1 MRTPPSP
8 GADRGAGGLLARARA
23 RLSHRGA
30 GGLLARVRARLSRGA
45 ASVTRA
51 AAARRAVK
59 LALAAAAAPWL
70 LLAVLAALTP
80 LPPALQAAEEPA
92 VSTVILDRHGAVLRE
107 LRAGDGA
114 RARWLPL
121 DEAGDRIQRALLAA
135 EDRRFARHPGV
146 DPLAIARALGQLAA
160 ERRVVSGASTI
171 TQQLA
176 RALVPRPRTLR
187 GKLGEMAL
195 ALRIEASLSKREI
208 LEQYLN
214 RVAFGPGLRGVE
226 AASRF
231 YFDKPTADLSLAE
244 AAALASMPRG
254 PALYDPRRGTGPLER
269 RRNRVLDR
277 MLAAGLAGEGEVA
290 RARAEPIALAPKGS
304 GLGAPHLVRAVLG
317 GALGDGGPGG
327 PDAARDALGHGRAS
341 AITLTID
348 RGLQREIEVLAQR
361 TVRAL
366 ADRDVSAAA
375 VVVLEN
381 ATGDVL
387 AYVGSHDIEDAAGL
401 GHNDGVLAL
410 RQPGS
415 ALKPFVYELAM
426 EQLGFTAATALPDVE
441 LSFPTE
447 DGSYAPR
454 NYDGRFHGPVRL
466 RDALAS
472 SYNVPAVWTAA
483 ALGPD
488 RVVARLRELGLR
500 SLDREP
506 SRYGVAIALGDGE
519 VRLLDLAN
527 AYATLARGGLY
538 LPVRAVRAAAGAP
551 RAAGAPAEPPAPAS
565 PSAPR
570 GARVL
575 DPARARVI
583 VDILADDKARIASFG
598 EGSALDLPFPVAAKT
613 GTSKGYRDNV
623 AVGFTPDVT
632 VAVWVGNFDGAPMGG
647 VSGITGAGPL
657 FRDAMLAAARLRPP
671 RPFEPPDPELLAE
684 VEVCALSGMRPV
696 EACPHRRRELLPRD
710 EAAALVS
717 CDMHEV
723 VRIDRRNGLR
733 AGACPAGVVEER
745 SFERYGAE
753 LAAWARAA
761 GRPLAPEELSPL
773 CGALPGDP
781 AGPPRGGARVRV
793 AYPPDGARFVLDPSV
808 NSLQAIRLRADVPP
822 GVGRARLVLDGRA
835 IELGPPYTFD
845 WPLAAGAHRLR
856 VEADGVAPS
865 EEIVFS
871 VE

>member
-1 MRTPPSP
+1 MGALPPPVP
-8 GADRGAGGLLARARA
+8 GRAGRWLARLRP
-23 RLSHRGA
+23 RLP
-30 GGLLARVRARLSRGA
+30 LLLR
-45 ASVTRA
+45 RA
-51 AAARRAVK
+51 ARIA
-59 LALAAAAAPWL
+59 LALAVAPWL
-70 LLAVLAALTP
+70 LLAVAAALTE
-80 LPPALQAAEEPA
+80 LPPELAAPEERA
-92 VSTVILDRHGAVLRE
+92 VSTVLLDRHGVVLRE

-121 DEAGDRIQRALLAA
+121 AEAGDRIQRALLAA
-135 EDRRFARHPGV
+135 EDRRFSLHPGV
-146 DPLAIARALGQLAA
+146 DPIAIARALGQLAA

-176 RALVPRPRTLR
+176 RALVPRPRTVR

-254 PALYDPRRGTGPLER
+254 PALYDPRRGSGPLER

-277 MLAAGLAGEGEVA
+277 MLAAGLAGEAEVA
-290 RARAEPIALAPKGS
+290 RARAEPIALAPKGG

-317 GALGDGGPGG
+317 GALGPGAGPEAGGP
-327 PDAARDALGHGRAS
+327 AAAPLRGRAS
-341 AITLTID
+341 SITLTID
-348 RGLQREIEVLAQR
+348 RGLQREIEVLAQQ
-361 TVRAL
+361 TVRGL
-366 ADRDVSAAA
+366 SGRDVGAAA

-381 ATGDVL
+381 ATGEIL

-426 EQLGFTAATALPDVE
+426 EQLGFTAATVLPDVE
-441 LSFPTE
+441 LSFPTA
-447 DGSYAPR
+447 DGGYAPR

-483 ALGPD
+483 ALGPE
-488 RVVARLRELGLR
+488 RVLARLRELGLG

-527 AYATLARGGLY
+527 AYATLARGGVY
-538 LPVRAVRAAAGAP
+538 LPVRAVRALSLAS
-551 RAAGAPAEPPAPAS
+551 PAESAASGAPPAPGAVTGAPPAS
-565 PSAPR
+565 

-613 GTSKGYRDNV
+613 GTSKGFRDNI

-632 VAVWVGNFDGAPMGG
+632 VAVWVGNFDGSPMGG
-647 VSGITGAGPL
+647 ISGITGAGPL
-657 FRDAMLAAARLRPP
+657 FRDAMLAAARVRPP
-671 RPFEPPDPELLAE
+671 RPFDPPDPELFAE
-684 VEVCALSGMRPV
+684 VEVCSLSGMKPTAV
-696 EACPHRRRELLPRD
+696 CPHRRRELLPRGD
-710 EAAALVS
+710 AAALAP
-717 CDMHEV
+717 CDMHEA
-723 VRIDRRNGLR
+723 VRVDRRNGLR
-733 AGACPAGVVEER
+733 AGACPDAAVEER
-745 SFERYGAE
+745 VFERYDAE

-761 GRPLAPEELSPL
+761 GRPMAPEDASPL
-773 CGALPGDP
+773 CGPLPGGGGVPP
-781 AGPPRGGARVRV
+781 AGARVRV

-808 NSLQAIRLRADVPP
+808 NSQQAIRLRADVPP
-822 GVGRARLVLDGRA
+822 GVRRARFVLDGRP
-835 IELGPPYTFD
+835 IEVGPPFSLD
-845 WPLAAGAHRLR
+845 WPLAAGEHRLR
-856 VEADGVAPS
+856 VEADGVSAG
-865 EEIVFS
+865 EEIAFT

>member
-1 MRTPPSP
+1 MRAPSP
-8 GADRGAGGLLARARA
+8 PWAGRAGRWLARLRP
-23 RLSHRGA
+23 RSPSFLR
-30 GGLLARVRARLSRGA
+30 
-45 ASVTRA
+45 RA
-51 AAARRAVK
+51 AR
-59 LALAAAAAPWL
+59 LALAAAVAPWL
-70 LLAVLAALTP
+70 LLAVVAALTP
-80 LPPALQAAEEPA
+80 LPPELRAAEDHA
-92 VSTVILDRHGAVLRE
+92 VSTVLYDRHGTVLRE

-121 DEAGDRIQRALLAA
+121 AEAGDRIQRALLAA
-135 EDRRFARHPGV
+135 EDRRFSLHPGV
-146 DPLAIARALGQLAA
+146 DPIAIARAIGQLAA

-176 RALVPRPRTLR
+176 RTLVPRPRTVR

-277 MLAAGLAGEGEVA
+277 MLAAGLAGEADVA
-290 RARAEPIALAPKGS
+290 RARAEPIALAPRGS

-317 GALGDGGPGG
+317 GALDGGADPGAGGPG
-327 PDAARDALGHGRAS
+327 AAPLRGRAS
-341 AITLTID
+341 AIALTID
-348 RGLQREIEVLAQR
+348 RGLQREIEVLAQQ
-361 TVRAL
+361 TVRGL
-366 ADRDVSAAA
+366 SDRDVGAAA

-381 ATGDVL
+381 ATGEIL
-387 AYVGSHDIEDAAGL
+387 AYVGSHDIDDAAGL

-426 EQLGFTAATALPDVE
+426 ERLGFTAATVLPDVE
-441 LSFPTE
+441 LSFPTP

-483 ALGPD
+483 ALGPE
-488 RVVARLRELGLR
+488 RVLDRLRELGLR
-500 SLDREP
+500 SLDGAP

-538 LPVRAVRAAAGAP
+538 LPVRAVRAWADAP
-551 RAAGAPAEPPAPAS
+551 RASSTPRGIEDAPAAPGEGGAPVEPHAARAS
-565 PSAPR
+565 STPR

-575 DPARARVI
+575 DAARARVI
-583 VDILADDKARIASFG
+583 VDILADDKARLASFG
-598 EGSALDLPFPVAAKT
+598 EGSALDLQFPVAAKT
-613 GTSKGYRDNV
+613 GTSKGFRDNI

-632 VAVWVGNFDGAPMGG
+632 VAVWVGNFDGSPMGG
-647 VSGITGAGPL
+647 ISGITGAGPL
-657 FRDAMLAAARLRPP
+657 FRDAMLAAARVRPP
-671 RPFEPPDPELLAE
+671 RPFDPPDPDQLAE
-684 VEVCALSGMRPV
+684 VEVCSLSGMRPTA
-696 EACPHRRRELLPRD
+696 ACPHRRRELLPRGD
-710 EAAALVS
+710 AAAIAP
-717 CDMHEV
+717 CDMHEA
-723 VRIDRRNGLR
+723 VRVDRRNGLR
-733 AGACPAGVVEER
+733 AGACPGAAVEER
-745 SFERYGAE
+745 VFERYDAE
-753 LAAWARAA
+753 LTAWARAA
-761 GRPLAPEELSPL
+761 GRPVAPDEASPL
-773 CGALPGDP
+773 CGALPGRD
-781 AGPPRGGARVRV
+781 GASGVGASGAPVRV

-822 GVGRARLVLDGRA
+822 GVRRARFVLDGRP
-835 IELGPPYTFD
+835 IEVGPPFALD
-845 WPLAAGAHRLR
+845 WPLVAGVHRLR
-856 VEADGVAPS
+856 VEADGAPAG
-865 EEIVFS
+865 EEIAFS

>member
-1 MRTPPSP
+1 MGAPSP
-8 GADRGAGGLLARARA
+8 PWTGRPARWLARLRP
-23 RLSHRGA
+23 RSPLR
-30 GGLLARVRARLSRGA
+30 
-45 ASVTRA
+45 RA
-51 AAARRAVK
+51 AQI
-59 LALAAAAAPWL
+59 ALAVAIAPWL
-70 LLAVLAALTP
+70 LLGVVAALTP
-80 LPPALQAAEEPA
+80 LPPELRAAEDRA
-92 VSTVILDRHGAVLRE
+92 VSTVLLDRHGTVLRE

-121 DEAGDRIQRALLAA
+121 AEAGDRIQRALLAA

-146 DPLAIARALGQLAA
+146 DPIAIARAIGQLAA

-176 RALVPRPRTLR
+176 RALVPRPRTAR

-277 MLAAGLAGEGEVA
+277 MLAAGLAGEAEVA

-317 GALGDGGPGG
+317 GALGDGAV
-327 PDAARDALGHGRAS
+327 AAPLRGRAS
-341 AITLTID
+341 EITLTID
-348 RGLQREIEVLAQR
+348 RGLQREIEVLAQQ
-361 TVRAL
+361 TVRGL
-366 ADRDVSAAA
+366 SDRDVGAAA

-381 ATGDVL
+381 ATGEIL
-387 AYVGSHDIEDAAGL
+387 AYVGSHDIDDVAGL

-426 EQLGFTAATALPDVE
+426 EQLGFTAATVLPDVE
-441 LSFPTE
+441 LSFPTA
-447 DGSYAPR
+447 DGSYVPR

-488 RVVARLRELGLR
+488 RVLARLRELGLG
-500 SLDREP
+500 SLDGEP

-527 AYATLARGGLY
+527 AYATLARGGIY
-538 LPVRAVRAAAGAP
+538 MPVRAVRAVTNAP
-551 RAAGAPAEPPAPAS
+551 RAVSDEPPAPAPPS
-565 PSAPR
+565 SAPPER

-575 DPARARVI
+575 DAARARVI
-583 VDILADDKARIASFG
+583 TDILADDKARLASFG

-613 GTSKGYRDNV
+613 GTSKGFRDNL

-632 VAVWVGNFDGAPMGG
+632 VAVWVGNFDGSPMGG

-657 FRDAMLAAARLRPP
+657 FRDAMLAAARVRPP
-671 RPFEPPDPELLAE
+671 RPFDAPDPDLLAE
-684 VEVCALSGMRPV
+684 VEVCSLSGMTPTA
-696 EACPHRRRELLPRD
+696 ACPHSRRELLPRGD
-710 EAAALVS
+710 AAALS
-717 CDMHEV
+717 PCDMHEI
-723 VRIDRRNGLR
+723 VRVDRRNGLR
-733 AGACPAGVVEER
+733 AGACPDAAVEER
-745 SFERYGAE
+745 VFERHDAE
-753 LAAWARAA
+753 LTAWARTA
-761 GRPLAPEELSPL
+761 GRPIAPDEASPL
-773 CGALPGDP
+773 CGALPGRDG
-781 AGPPRGGARVRV
+781 AAQAQVGARVRV

-808 NSLQAIRLRADVPP
+808 NSLQAIRLRADVPA
-822 GVGRARLVLDGRA
+822 GVRRARFVLDGRP
-835 IELGPPYTFD
+835 IEVGPPFALD
-845 WPLAAGAHRLR
+845 WPLVAGAHRLR
-856 VEADGVAPS
+856 VEADGAS
-865 EEIVFS
+865 AGEEIAFS

>member
-1 MRTPPSP
+1 MRAPSP
-8 GADRGAGGLLARARA
+8 SWTGRAGRWLARLRP
-23 RLSHRGA
+23 RSP
-30 GGLLARVRARLSRGA
+30 RVLRGA
-45 ASVTRA
+45 AR
-51 AAARRAVK
+51 
-59 LALAAAAAPWL
+59 LALAAAVAPWL
-70 LLAVLAALTP
+70 LLAVFAALTP
-80 LPPALQAAEEPA
+80 LPPELRAAEEHA
-92 VSTVILDRHGAVLRE
+92 VSTVLYDRHGTVLRE
-107 LRAGDGA
+107 LRAGDGS

-121 DEAGDRIQRALLAA
+121 AEAGDRIQRALMAA
-135 EDRRFARHPGV
+135 EDRRFSLHPGV
-146 DPLAIARALGQLAA
+146 DPVAIARAVGQLAA

-176 RALVPRPRTLR
+176 RTLVPRPRTVR

-277 MLAAGLAGEGEVA
+277 MLAAGLAGEAEVA

-317 GALGDGGPGG
+317 GALDGGADPGAERPG
-327 PDAARDALGHGRAS
+327 AAPSRGRAS

-348 RGLQREIEVLAQR
+348 RGLQREIEVLAQQ
-361 TVRAL
+361 TVRGL
-366 ADRDVSAAA
+366 SDRDVGAAA

-381 ATGDVL
+381 ATGEIL
-387 AYVGSHDIEDAAGL
+387 AYVGSHDIDDAAGL

-426 EQLGFTAATALPDVE
+426 ERLGFTAATVLPDVE
-441 LSFPTE
+441 LSFPTP

-472 SYNVPAVWTAA
+472 SYNVPAVWTAS
-483 ALGPD
+483 ALGPE
-488 RVVARLRELGLR
+488 RVLERLRELGLR
-500 SLDREP
+500 SLDGAP

-538 LPVRAVRAAAGAP
+538 LPVRAVRAWTGAP
-551 RAAGAPAEPPAPAS
+551 PAAAPREDAPAAPREGSAAVEPPAARAS
-565 PSAPR
+565 STPP

-575 DPARARVI
+575 DAARARVI
-583 VDILADDKARIASFG
+583 VDILADDKARLASFG

-613 GTSKGYRDNV
+613 GTSKGFRDNI

-632 VAVWVGNFDGAPMGG
+632 VAVWVGNFDGSPMGG
-647 VSGITGAGPL
+647 ISGITGAGPL

-671 RPFEPPDPELLAE
+671 RPFDPPDPDQLAE
-684 VEVCALSGMRPV
+684 VEVCSLSGMRPTA
-696 EACPHRRRELLPRD
+696 ACPHRRRELLPRGD
-710 EAAALVS
+710 AAAIAP
-717 CDMHEV
+717 CDMHEA

-733 AGACPAGVVEER
+733 AGACPDAAVEER
-745 SFERYGAE
+745 VFERYDAE
-753 LAAWARAA
+753 LTAWARAA
-761 GRPLAPEELSPL
+761 GRPLAPDEASPL
-773 CGALPGDP
+773 CGALPGRD
-781 AGPPRGGARVRV
+781 GVSGAAAPVRV

-808 NSLQAIRLRADVPP
+808 NSLQAIRLRADVTP
-822 GVGRARLVLDGRA
+822 GVRRARFVLDGRP
-835 IELGPPYTFD
+835 IEVGPPFALD
-845 WPLAAGAHRLR
+845 WPLVAGAHRLR
-856 VEADGVAPS
+856 VEADGAPAG
-865 EEIVFS
+865 EEIAFS

>member
-1 MRTPPSP
+1 MGALSSP
-8 GADRGAGGLLARARA
+8 GSGRAR
-23 RLSHRGA
+23 RWL
-30 GGLLARVRARLSRGA
+30 
-45 ASVTRA
+45 
-51 AAARRAVK
+51 AAARPRLPLLLRRAARIA
-59 LALAAAAAPWL
+59 LALAVAPWL
-70 LLAVLAALTP
+70 LLAVAAALTK
-80 LPPALQAAEEPA
+80 LPPELAAPEERA
-92 VSTVILDRHGAVLRE
+92 VSTVLLDRHGTVLRE

-121 DEAGDRIQRALLAA
+121 AEAGDRIQRALLAA
-135 EDRRFARHPGV
+135 EDRRFAVHPGV
-146 DPLAIARALGQLAA
+146 DPIAIARALGQLAA

-176 RALVPRPRTLR
+176 RALVPRPRTVR

-254 PALYDPRRGTGPLER
+254 PALYDPRRGAGPLER

-277 MLAAGLAGEGEVA
+277 MLAAGLAGEAEVA
-290 RARAEPIALAPKGS
+290 RARAEPIALAPRGS

-317 GALGDGGPGG
+317 GALGPGAGAEAGGSG
-327 PDAARDALGHGRAS
+327 AAPLRGRAS
-341 AITLTID
+341 SITLTID
-348 RGLQREIEVLAQR
+348 RGLQREIEVLAQQ
-361 TVRAL
+361 TVRGL
-366 ADRDVSAAA
+366 SDRDVGAAA

-381 ATGDVL
+381 ATGEIL

-426 EQLGFTAATALPDVE
+426 EQLGFTAATVLPDVE
-441 LSFPTE
+441 LSFPTAE
-447 DGSYAPR
+447 GSYAPR

-483 ALGPD
+483 ALGPE
-488 RVVARLRELGLR
+488 RVLARLRELGLG

-519 VRLLDLAN
+519 VRLVDLAN
-527 AYATLARGGLY
+527 AYATLARGGVY
-538 LPVRAVRAAAGAP
+538 LPVRAVRALSLASPAGGAVS
-551 RAAGAPAEPPAPAS
+551 ALAPAGGAVSDVAL
-565 PSAPR
+565 AG

-575 DPARARVI
+575 DAARARVI

-613 GTSKGYRDNV
+613 GTSKGFRDNL

-632 VAVWVGNFDGAPMGG
+632 VAVWVGNFDGSPMGG
-647 VSGITGAGPL
+647 ISGITGAGPL
-657 FRDAMLAAARLRPP
+657 FRDAMLAAARVRPP
-671 RPFEPPDPELLAE
+671 RPFDPPDPEHLAE
-684 VEVCALSGMRPV
+684 VEVCGLSGMKPTAV
-696 EACPHRRRELLPRD
+696 CPHRRRELLPRAD
-710 EAAALVS
+710 AAALAP
-717 CDMHEV
+717 CDMHEA
-723 VRIDRRNGLR
+723 VRVDRRNGLR
-733 AGACPAGVVEER
+733 AGACPDAAVEER
-745 SFERYGAE
+745 VFERYDAE
-753 LAAWARAA
+753 LTAWARAA
-761 GRPLAPEELSPL
+761 GRPVAPEDASPL
-773 CGALPGDP
+773 CGPLPGGDGVPP
-781 AGPPRGGARVRV
+781 AGARVRV

-808 NSLQAIRLRADVPP
+808 NSQQAIRLRADVPP
-822 GVGRARLVLDGRA
+822 GVRRARFVLDGRP
-835 IELGPPYTFD
+835 IEVGPPFSLD
-845 WPLAAGAHRLR
+845 WPLVAGAHRLR
-856 VEADGVAPS
+856 VEADGAS
-865 EEIVFS
+865 AGEEIAFS

>member
-1 MRTPPSP
+1 MPARSTPEP
-8 GADRGAGGLLARARA
+8 GRVGRRLARLGPRA
-23 RLSHRGA
+23 RR
-30 GGLLARVRARLSRGA
+30 LLR
-45 ASVTRA
+45 RA
-51 AAARRAVK
+51 AQIA
-59 LALAAAAAPWL
+59 LALAVAPWL
-70 LLAVLAALTP
+70 LLAALAALTP
-80 LPPALQAAEEPA
+80 LPPALGAPEDHA
-92 VSTVILDRHGAVLRE
+92 VSTVLFDRHGTVLRE

-121 DEAGDRIQRALLAA
+121 DDAGDRIQRALLAA
-135 EDRRFARHPGV
+135 EDKRFARHPGV
-146 DPLAIARALGQLAA
+146 DPIAIVRAAFQLAA

-176 RALVPRPRTLR
+176 RALVPRPRTAR

-214 RVAFGPGLRGVE
+214 RIAFGPGLRGVE

-231 YFDKPTADLSLAE
+231 YFDKPTRDLSLAE

-254 PALYDPRRGTGPLER
+254 PTLYDPRRGTGPLER

-277 MLAAGLAGEGEVA
+277 MLAAGLAGEAEVA
-290 RARAEPIALAPKGS
+290 RARAEPIALAPKGG

-317 GALGDGGPGG
+317 GALGPAGAAPPDGGPG
-327 PDAARDALGHGRAS
+327 AAPLRDRAS
-341 AITLTID
+341 SITLTID
-348 RGLQREIEVLAQR
+348 RGLQREIEVLAQQ

-366 ADRDVSAAA
+366 SERDVGAAA
-375 VVVLEN
+375 VVVIEN
-381 ATGDVL
+381 ATGEVL
-387 AYVGSHDIEDAAGL
+387 AYVGSHDIDDAAGL

-426 EQLGFTAATALPDVE
+426 EQLGFTAATVLPDVD
-441 LSFPTE
+441 LSFPTA

-466 RDALAS
+466 RDALAN

-483 ALGPD
+483 ALGPE
-488 RVVARLRELGLR
+488 RVLTRLRELGLR
-500 SLDREP
+500 SLDGEP

-538 LPVRAVRAAAGAP
+538 LPVRAVRSVVVSSPSSPAAPFVSPARGAGGAP
-551 RAAGAPAEPPAPAS
+551 VELPAAPPE
-565 PSAPR
+565 R

-575 DPARARVI
+575 DAARARVI
-583 VDILADDKARIASFG
+583 VDILADDRARIASFG

-613 GTSKGYRDNV
+613 GTSKGFRDNI

-632 VAVWVGNFDGAPMGG
+632 VAVWVGNFDGSPMGG

-657 FRDAMLAAARLRPP
+657 FRDAMLAAARVRPP
-671 RPFEPPDPELLAE
+671 RPFDPPDPEQLAE
-684 VEVCALSGMRPV
+684 VEVCGLSGMRPTA
-696 EACPHRRRELLPRD
+696 ACPHRRRELLPRGD
-710 EAAALVS
+710 AAALPA
-717 CDMHEV
+717 CDMHEA

-733 AGACPAGVVEER
+733 AGACPDAVVEER
-745 SFERYGAE
+745 VFERYDAE
-753 LAAWARAA
+753 LTAWARAA
-761 GRPLAPEELSPL
+761 GRPVAPEAASPL
-773 CGALPGDP
+773 CGALPG
-781 AGPPRGGARVRV
+781 ASVGPPAGARVRV
-793 AYPPDGARFVLDPSV
+793 AYPPDGARFVLDPSL

-822 GVGRARLVLDGRA
+822 GVARVRFVLDGRP
-835 IELGPPYTFD
+835 IEVGPPFALD

-856 VEADGVAPS
+856 IDADGARAS
-865 EEIVFS
+865 EEIAFS

>member
-1 MRTPPSP
+1 MI
-8 GADRGAGGLLARARA
+8 
-23 RLSHRGA
+23 
-30 GGLLARVRARLSRGA
+30 
-45 ASVTRA
+45 RA
-51 AAARRAVK
+51 AAARRALK
-59 LALAAAAAPWL
+59 IALAAAAAPWL

-80 LPPALQAAEEPA
+80 LPPELQAAEQPA

-146 DPLAIARALGQLAA
+146 DPLAIARAFGQLAA

-176 RALVPRPRTLR
+176 RTLVPRPRTLR

-277 MLAAGLAGEGEVA
+277 MLDAGLAGEGEVA
-290 RARAEPIALAPKGS
+290 RARAEPIALAPKGG

-317 GALGDGGPGG
+317 GALGEGG
-327 PDAARDALGHGRAS
+327 PDAARAAPPRGRAS

-348 RGLQREIEVLAQR
+348 RGLQREVEVLAQR
-361 TVRAL
+361 TVRGL
-366 ADRDVSAAA
+366 SDRDVSAAA

-381 ATGDVL
+381 TTGDVL
-387 AYVGSHDIEDAAGL
+387 AYVGSHDIDDVAGL

-426 EQLGFTAATALPDVE
+426 EQLGFTAATVLPDVE

-447 DGSYAPR
+447 DGGYAPR

-506 SRYGVAIALGDGE
+506 SQYGVAIALGDGE

-538 LPVRAVRAAAGAP
+538 LPVRAVRAAPDTP
-551 RAAGAPAEPPAPAS
+551 RAGGAPAEPPAS
-565 PSAPR
+565 PPEQR

-575 DPARARVI
+575 DAARARVI

-647 VSGITGAGPL
+647 VSGVTGAGPL
-657 FRDAMLAAARLRPP
+657 FRDAMLAAARVRPP
-671 RPFEPPDPELLAE
+671 RPFEPPDPERLAE
-684 VEVCALSGMRPV
+684 VEVCALSGMRPAEV
-696 EACPHRRRELLPRD
+696 CPHRRRELLPRD
-710 EAAALVS
+710 EAAALSS

-733 AGACPAGVVEER
+733 AGACPAAVVEER
-745 SFERYGAE
+745 PFERYGAE
-753 LAAWARAA
+753 LTAWARAA
-761 GRPLAPEELSPL
+761 GRPLAPEEVSPL

-781 AGPPRGGARVRV
+781 AGPPRGGVRVRV

-822 GVGRARLVLDGRA
+822 GVGRARFVLDGRA
-835 IELGPPYTFD
+835 IELGPPYVFD

-856 VEADGVAPS
+856 VEADGAAPS
-865 EEIVFS
+865 EEIAFS

>member
-1 MRTPPSP
+1 MRAPSP
-8 GADRGAGGLLARARA
+8 PWIGRAARWIARWRA
-23 RLSHRGA
+23 RLRPRS
-30 GGLLARVRARLSRGA
+30 RLR
-45 ASVTRA
+45 RA
-51 AAARRAVK
+51 AQI
-59 LALAAAAAPWL
+59 ALAVAVAPWL
-70 LLAVLAALTP
+70 LLTVVAALTP
-80 LPPALQAAEEPA
+80 LPPALRAAEDRA
-92 VSTVILDRHGAVLRE
+92 VSTVLLDRHGTVLRE

-121 DEAGDRIQRALLAA
+121 DEAGDRIQRAILAA

-146 DPLAIARALGQLAA
+146 DPIAIARAAFQLAA

-176 RALVPRPRTLR
+176 RALVPRPRTVR

-195 ALRIEASLSKREI
+195 ALRVEASLSKREI
-208 LEQYLN
+208 LEQYMN

-254 PALYDPRRGTGPLER
+254 PSLYDPRRGTGPLER

-277 MLAAGLAGEGEVA
+277 MLAAGLAGEAEVA
-290 RARAEPIALAPKGS
+290 RARAEPIALAPKGG
-304 GLGAPHLVRAVLG
+304 GLGAPHLVHAVLG
-317 GALGDGGPGG
+317 GALGDGAGPL
-327 PDAARDALGHGRAS
+327 RGRAS

-348 RGLQREIEVLAQR
+348 RGLQREIEVLAQQ
-361 TVRAL
+361 TVRGL
-366 ADRDVSAAA
+366 SDRDVGAAA

-381 ATGDVL
+381 ATGEIL
-387 AYVGSHDIEDAAGL
+387 AYVGSHDIDDVAGL

-426 EQLGFTAATALPDVE
+426 EQLGFTAATVLPDVE
-441 LSFPTE
+441 LSFPTAG
-447 DGSYAPR
+447 GSYAPR

-488 RVVARLRELGLR
+488 RVLTRLRELGLS
-500 SLDREP
+500 SLDGAP
-506 SRYGVAIALGDGE
+506 SHYGVAIALGDGE

-527 AYATLARGGLY
+527 AYATLARGGVH
-538 LPVRAVRAAAGAP
+538 LPVRAVRAA
-551 RAAGAPAEPPAPAS
+551 RAARAFGDEPAPS
-565 PSAPR
+565 PGAAPER

-575 DPARARVI
+575 DAARARVI
-583 VDILADDKARIASFG
+583 VDILADDKARLASFG
-598 EGSALDLPFPVAAKT
+598 AGSALELPFPVAAKT
-613 GTSKGYRDNV
+613 GTSKGFRDNL

-632 VAVWVGNFDGAPMGG
+632 VAVWVGNFDGSPMGG
-647 VSGITGAGPL
+647 ISGITGAGPL
-657 FRDAMLAAARLRPP
+657 FRDAMLAAARVRPP
-671 RPFEPPDPELLAE
+671 RPFDPPDPDQIAE
-684 VEVCALSGMRPV
+684 VEVCALSGMAPTG
-696 EACPHRRRELLPRD
+696 ACPHRRRELLPRGD
-710 EAAALVS
+710 AAARS
-717 CDMHEV
+717 PCDMHEV
-723 VRIDRRNGLR
+723 VRVDRRNGLR
-733 AGACPAGVVEER
+733 AGACPDAVVEER
-745 SFERYGAE
+745 VFERHDAE
-753 LAAWARAA
+753 LTAWARAA
-761 GRPLAPEELSPL
+761 GRPIAPDEASPL
-773 CGALPGDP
+773 CGALPGGDGA
-781 AGPPRGGARVRV
+781 AGASGGRVRV

-822 GVGRARLVLDGRA
+822 GVRRARFVLDGRP
-835 IELGPPYTFD
+835 IEVGPPFALD
-845 WPLAAGAHRLR
+845 WPLVAGAHRLR
-856 VEADGVAPS
+856 VEADGAS
-865 EEIVFS
+865 AGEEIAFS

>member
-1 MRTPPSP
+1 MGAHSPPEP
-8 GADRGAGGLLARARA
+8 GRAGQRRAELSRRPRARRLLRRGAQIA
-23 RLSHRGA
+23 
-30 GGLLARVRARLSRGA
+30 
-45 ASVTRA
+45 
-51 AAARRAVK
+51 
-59 LALAAAAAPWL
+59 LALAVAPWL

-80 LPPALQAAEEPA
+80 LPPELRAPEDLA
-92 VSTVILDRHGAVLRE
+92 VSTVLLDRNGTVLRE

-135 EDRRFARHPGV
+135 EDKRFARHPGV
-146 DPLAIARALGQLAA
+146 DPIAVVRAAFQLAA

-176 RALVPRPRTLR
+176 RALVPRPRTAR

-231 YFDKPTADLSLAE
+231 YFDKPTRDLSLAE

-277 MLAAGLAGEGEVA
+277 MLAAGLAGEAEVA
-290 RARAEPIALAPKGS
+290 RARAEPIALAPKGA

-317 GALGDGGPGG
+317 GALGPVAGL
-327 PDAARDALGHGRAS
+327 DAAGQGAASPRGRAS
-341 AITLTID
+341 SITLTID
-348 RGLQREIEVLAQR
+348 RGLQREVEVLAQQ
-361 TVRAL
+361 TVRSL
-366 ADRDVSAAA
+366 SDRDVGAAA

-381 ATGDVL
+381 ATGEVL

-401 GHNDGVLAL
+401 GYNDGVLAL

-426 EQLGFTAATALPDVE
+426 EQLGFTAATVLPDVE
-441 LSFPTE
+441 LSFPTA

-454 NYDGRFHGPVRL
+454 NYDGRFHGPVRV
-466 RDALAS
+466 RDALAN

-483 ALGPD
+483 ALGPE
-488 RVVARLRELGLR
+488 RVLTRLRELGLR

-527 AYATLARGGLY
+527 AYATLARGGIY
-538 LPVRAVRAAAGAP
+538 LPVRAVRSLAFSSPSSPSSSSSQAGSPVPPARSGSDAP
-551 RAAGAPAEPPAPAS
+551 VEPPA
-565 PSAPR
+565 APPER

-575 DPARARVI
+575 DAARARVI
-583 VDILADDKARIASFG
+583 VDILADDRARLASFG
-598 EGSALDLPFPVAAKT
+598 EGNALDLPFPVAAKT
-613 GTSKGYRDNV
+613 GTSKGFRDNI

-632 VAVWVGNFDGAPMGG
+632 VAVWVGNFDGSPMGG

-671 RPFEPPDPELLAE
+671 RPFDPPDPEQLAE
-684 VEVCALSGMRPV
+684 VEVCALSGMRPTA
-696 EACPHRRRELLPRD
+696 ACPHRRRELLPRGD
-710 EAAALVS
+710 AAALS
-717 CDMHEV
+717 PCDMHEA

-733 AGACPAGVVEER
+733 AGACPDAAVEER
-745 SFERYGAE
+745 VFERYDAE
-753 LAAWARAA
+753 LTAWARAA
-761 GRPLAPEELSPL
+761 GRPVAPEAASPL
-773 CGALPGDP
+773 CGALAGLDGAPG
-781 AGPPRGGARVRV
+781 GPPAGARVRV
-793 AYPPDGARFVLDPSV
+793 AYPPDGARFVLDPSI

-822 GVGRARLVLDGRA
+822 GVARARFVLDGHPVE
-835 IELGPPYTFD
+835 IGPPFALD
-845 WPLAAGAHRLR
+845 WPLVAGAHRLR
-856 VEADGVAPS
+856 VEADGAAAG
-865 EEIVFS
+865 EEIEFS

>member
-1 MRTPPSP
+1 MGALSSP
-8 GADRGAGGLLARARA
+8 GSGRAR
-23 RLSHRGA
+23 RWL
-30 GGLLARVRARLSRGA
+30 
-45 ASVTRA
+45 
-51 AAARRAVK
+51 AAARPRLPLLLRRAARVALV
-59 LALAAAAAPWL
+59 LAVAPWL
-70 LLAVLAALTP
+70 LLAVAAALTK
-80 LPPALQAAEEPA
+80 LPPELAAPEERA
-92 VSTVILDRHGAVLRE
+92 VSTVLLDRHGTVLRE

-121 DEAGDRIQRALLAA
+121 AEAGDRIQRALLAA
-135 EDRRFARHPGV
+135 EDRRFAVHPGV
-146 DPLAIARALGQLAA
+146 DPLAIVRALGQLAA

-171 TQQLA
+171 TQQLS
-176 RALVPRPRTLR
+176 RALVPRPRTVR

-254 PALYDPRRGTGPLER
+254 PALYDPRRGAGPLER

-277 MLAAGLAGEGEVA
+277 MLAAGLAGEAEVA

-317 GALGDGGPGG
+317 GVLGPGAG
-327 PDAARDALGHGRAS
+327 AEAGGAGAAPLRGRAS
-341 AITLTID
+341 SITLTID
-348 RGLQREIEVLAQR
+348 RGLQREIEVLAQQ
-361 TVRAL
+361 TVRGL
-366 ADRDVSAAA
+366 SDRDVGAAA

-381 ATGDVL
+381 ATGEIL

-426 EQLGFTAATALPDVE
+426 EQLGFTAATVLPDVE
-441 LSFPTE
+441 LSFPTA

-483 ALGPD
+483 ALGPE
-488 RVVARLRELGLR
+488 RVLARLRELGLG

-527 AYATLARGGLY
+527 AYATLARGGVY
-538 LPVRAVRAAAGAP
+538 LPVRAVRALALASPAGGP
-551 RAAGAPAEPPAPAS
+551 VSDVAPA
-565 PSAPR
+565 R

-575 DPARARVI
+575 DAARARVI

-613 GTSKGYRDNV
+613 GTSKGFRDNL

-657 FRDAMLAAARLRPP
+657 FRDAMLAAARVRPP
-671 RPFEPPDPELLAE
+671 RPFDPPDPEHLVEAE
-684 VEVCALSGMRPV
+684 VCSLSGMKPTAV
-696 EACPHRRRELLPRD
+696 CPHRRRELLPRAD
-710 EAAALVS
+710 AAVLAP
-717 CDMHEV
+717 CDMHEA
-723 VRIDRRNGLR
+723 VRVDRRNGLR
-733 AGACPAGVVEER
+733 AGACPDAAVEER
-745 SFERYGAE
+745 VFERYDAE
-753 LAAWARAA
+753 LTAWARAA
-761 GRPLAPEELSPL
+761 GRPIAPEEASPL
-773 CGALPGDP
+773 CGPLPGGDGVPP
-781 AGPPRGGARVRV
+781 AGARVRV

-808 NSLQAIRLRADVPP
+808 NSQQAIRLRADVPP
-822 GVGRARLVLDGRA
+822 GVRRARFVLDGRP
-835 IELGPPYTFD
+835 IEVGPPFSLD
-845 WPLAAGAHRLR
+845 WPLVAGAHRLR
-856 VEADGVAPS
+856 VEADGAS
-865 EEIVFS
+865 AGEEIAFS

>member
-1 MRTPPSP
+1 MGAPSP
-8 GADRGAGGLLARARA
+8 PWTGRPARWLARLRP
-23 RLSHRGA
+23 RSPLR
-30 GGLLARVRARLSRGA
+30 
-45 ASVTRA
+45 RA
-51 AAARRAVK
+51 AQI
-59 LALAAAAAPWL
+59 ALAVAIAPWL
-70 LLAVLAALTP
+70 LLGVVAALTP
-80 LPPALQAAEEPA
+80 LPPELRAAEDRA
-92 VSTVILDRHGAVLRE
+92 VSTVLLDRHGTVLRE

-121 DEAGDRIQRALLAA
+121 AEAGDRIQRALLAA

-146 DPLAIARALGQLAA
+146 DPIAIARAIGQLAA

-176 RALVPRPRTLR
+176 RALVPRPRTAR

-277 MLAAGLAGEGEVA
+277 MLAAGLAGEAEVA

-317 GALGDGGPGG
+317 GALGDGAV
-327 PDAARDALGHGRAS
+327 AAPLRGRAS
-341 AITLTID
+341 EITLTID
-348 RGLQREIEVLAQR
+348 RGLQREIEVLAQQ
-361 TVRAL
+361 TVRGL
-366 ADRDVSAAA
+366 SDRDVGAAA

-381 ATGDVL
+381 ATGEIL
-387 AYVGSHDIEDAAGL
+387 AYVGSHDIDDVAGL

-426 EQLGFTAATALPDVE
+426 EQLGFTAATVLPDVE
-441 LSFPTE
+441 LSFPTA
-447 DGSYAPR
+447 DGSYVPR

-488 RVVARLRELGLR
+488 RVLARLRELGLG
-500 SLDREP
+500 SLDGEP

-527 AYATLARGGLY
+527 AYATLARGGIY
-538 LPVRAVRAAAGAP
+538 MPVRAVRAVTNAP
-551 RAAGAPAEPPAPAS
+551 RAVSDEPPAPAPPS
-565 PSAPR
+565 SAPPER

-575 DPARARVI
+575 DAARARVI
-583 VDILADDKARIASFG
+583 TDILADDKARLASFG

-613 GTSKGYRDNV
+613 GTSKGFRDNL

-632 VAVWVGNFDGAPMGG
+632 VAVWVGNFDGSPMGG

-657 FRDAMLAAARLRPP
+657 FRDAMLAAARVRPP
-671 RPFEPPDPELLAE
+671 RPFDAPDPDLLAE
-684 VEVCALSGMRPV
+684 VEVCSLSGMTPTA
-696 EACPHRRRELLPRD
+696 ACPHSRRELLPRGD
-710 EAAALVS
+710 AAALS
-717 CDMHEV
+717 PCDMHEI
-723 VRIDRRNGLR
+723 VRVDRRNGLR
-733 AGACPAGVVEER
+733 AGACPDAAVEER
-745 SFERYGAE
+745 VFERHDAE
-753 LAAWARAA
+753 LTAWARAA
-761 GRPLAPEELSPL
+761 GRPIAPDEASPL
-773 CGALPGDP
+773 CGALPGRDG
-781 AGPPRGGARVRV
+781 AAQAQVGARVRV

-808 NSLQAIRLRADVPP
+808 NSLQAIRLRADVPA
-822 GVGRARLVLDGRA
+822 GVRRARFVLDGRP
-835 IELGPPYTFD
+835 IEVGPPFALD
-845 WPLAAGAHRLR
+845 WPLVAGAHRLR
-856 VEADGVAPS
+856 VEADGAS
-865 EEIVFS
+865 AGEEIAFS

>member
-1 MRTPPSP
+1 MRAPSP
-8 GADRGAGGLLARARA
+8 PWTGRAGRWLARLRP
-23 RLSHRGA
+23 RSPLFLR
-30 GGLLARVRARLSRGA
+30 
-45 ASVTRA
+45 RA
-51 AAARRAVK
+51 AR
-59 LALAAAAAPWL
+59 LALAAAVAPWL
-70 LLAVLAALTP
+70 LLAFVAALTP
-80 LPPALQAAEEPA
+80 LPPELRAAQDHA
-92 VSTVILDRHGAVLRE
+92 VSTVLYDRHGTVLRE

-121 DEAGDRIQRALLAA
+121 AEAGDRIQRALLAA
-135 EDRRFARHPGV
+135 EDRRFSLHPGV
-146 DPLAIARALGQLAA
+146 DPVAIARAAGQLAA

-176 RALVPRPRTLR
+176 RTLVPRPRTAR

-277 MLAAGLAGEGEVA
+277 MLAAGLAGEAEVA
-290 RARAEPIALAPKGS
+290 RARAEPIALAPRGS

-317 GALGDGGPGG
+317 GALDGGAGPGAEG
-327 PDAARDALGHGRAS
+327 PGAAPLRGRAS

-348 RGLQREIEVLAQR
+348 RGLQREIEVLAQQ
-361 TVRAL
+361 TVRGL
-366 ADRDVSAAA
+366 SDRDVGAAA

-381 ATGDVL
+381 ATGEIL
-387 AYVGSHDIEDAAGL
+387 AYVGSHDIDDAAGL

-426 EQLGFTAATALPDVE
+426 ERLGFTAATVLPDVE
-441 LSFPTE
+441 LSFPTP

-483 ALGPD
+483 ALGPE
-488 RVVARLRELGLR
+488 RVLDRLRELGLR
-500 SLDREP
+500 SLDGAP

-538 LPVRAVRAAAGAP
+538 LPVRAVRAWTDA
-551 RAAGAPAEPPAPAS
+551 PPA
-565 PSAPR
+565 
-570 GARVL
+570 ARVL
-575 DPARARVI
+575 DAARARVI
-583 VDILADDKARIASFG
+583 VDILADDKARLASFG

-613 GTSKGYRDNV
+613 GTSKGFRDNI

-632 VAVWVGNFDGAPMGG
+632 VAVWVGNFDGSSMGG
-647 VSGITGAGPL
+647 ISGITGAGPL
-657 FRDAMLAAARLRPP
+657 FRDAMLAAARVRPP
-671 RPFEPPDPELLAE
+671 RPFDPPDPDQLAE
-684 VEVCALSGMRPV
+684 VEVCSLSGMRPTA
-696 EACPHRRRELLPRD
+696 ACPHRRRELLPRGD
-710 EAAALVS
+710 AAVIAP
-717 CDMHEV
+717 CDMHEA
-723 VRIDRRNGLR
+723 VRVDRRNGLR
-733 AGACPAGVVEER
+733 AGACPGAAVEER
-745 SFERYGAE
+745 VFERYDAE
-753 LAAWARAA
+753 LTAWARAA
-761 GRPLAPEELSPL
+761 GRPVAPDEASPL
-773 CGALPGDP
+773 CGALPGRD
-781 AGPPRGGARVRV
+781 GASGAAASGAPVRV

-822 GVGRARLVLDGRA
+822 GVRRARFVLDGRP
-835 IELGPPYTFD
+835 IEVGPPFALD
-845 WPLAAGAHRLR
+845 WPLVAGAHRLR
-856 VEADGVAPS
+856 VEADGAPAG
-865 EEIVFS
+865 EEIAFS

>member
-1 MRTPPSP
+1 MGAPSSP
-8 GADRGAGGLLARARA
+8 GPGRARRWLA
-23 RLSHRGA
+23 AVRPRLP
-30 GGLLARVRARLSRGA
+30 LLLR
-45 ASVTRA
+45 RA
-51 AAARRAVK
+51 ARIA
-59 LALAAAAAPWL
+59 LALAVAPWL
-70 LLAVLAALTP
+70 LLAFAAALTK
-80 LPPALQAAEEPA
+80 LPPELAAPEERA
-92 VSTVILDRHGAVLRE
+92 VSTVLLDRHGTVLRE

-121 DEAGDRIQRALLAA
+121 AEAGDRIQRALLAA
-135 EDRRFARHPGV
+135 EDRRFAVHPGV
-146 DPLAIARALGQLAA
+146 DPIAIARALGQLAA

-176 RALVPRPRTLR
+176 RALVPRPRTVR

-254 PALYDPRRGTGPLER
+254 PALYDPRRGAGPLER

-277 MLAAGLAGEGEVA
+277 MLAAGLAGEAEVA

-317 GALGDGGPGG
+317 GALGPGAGPAAGGAG
-327 PDAARDALGHGRAS
+327 AAPLRGRAS
-341 AITLTID
+341 SITLTID
-348 RGLQREIEVLAQR
+348 RGLQREIEVLAQQ
-361 TVRAL
+361 TVRGL
-366 ADRDVSAAA
+366 SDRDVGAAA

-381 ATGDVL
+381 ATGEIL
-387 AYVGSHDIEDAAGL
+387 AYVGSHDIEDTAGL

-426 EQLGFTAATALPDVE
+426 EQLGFTAATVLPDVE
-441 LSFPTE
+441 LSFPTA

-483 ALGPD
+483 ALGPE
-488 RVVARLRELGLR
+488 RVLARLRELGLG

-527 AYATLARGGLY
+527 AYATLARGGVY
-538 LPVRAVRAAAGAP
+538 LPVRAVRALSLASPAVSDV
-551 RAAGAPAEPPAPAS
+551 APARGAGDAATEPIDPPG
-565 PSAPR
+565 R

-575 DPARARVI
+575 DAARARVI

-613 GTSKGYRDNV
+613 GTSKGFRDNL

-632 VAVWVGNFDGAPMGG
+632 VAVWVGNFDGSPMGG
-647 VSGITGAGPL
+647 ISGITGAGPL
-657 FRDAMLAAARLRPP
+657 FRDAMLAAARVRPP
-671 RPFEPPDPELLAE
+671 RPFDPPDPELLAE
-684 VEVCALSGMRPV
+684 VEVCSLSGMKPTAV
-696 EACPHRRRELLPRD
+696 CPHRRRELLPRGD
-710 EAAALVS
+710 AAALAP
-717 CDMHEV
+717 CDMHEA

-733 AGACPAGVVEER
+733 AGACPDAAVEER
-745 SFERYGAE
+745 VFERHDAE
-753 LAAWARAA
+753 LTAWARAA
-761 GRPLAPEELSPL
+761 GRPIAPEEASPL
-773 CGALPGDP
+773 CGPLPGGDGVPP
-781 AGPPRGGARVRV
+781 AGARVRV

-822 GVGRARLVLDGRA
+822 GVRRARFVLDGRS
-835 IELGPPYTFD
+835 IEVGPPFSLD
-845 WPLAAGAHRLR
+845 WPLVAGAHRLR
-856 VEADGVAPS
+856 VEADGAS
-865 EEIVFS
+865 AGEEIAFS

>member
-1 MRTPPSP
+1 MGALSSP
-8 GADRGAGGLLARARA
+8 GPGRAR
-23 RLSHRGA
+23 RWL
-30 GGLLARVRARLSRGA
+30 
-45 ASVTRA
+45 
-51 AAARRAVK
+51 AAARPRLPLLLRRAARVA
-59 LALAAAAAPWL
+59 LALAVAPWL
-70 LLAVLAALTP
+70 LLAVAAALTK
-80 LPPALQAAEEPA
+80 LPPELAAPEERA
-92 VSTVILDRHGAVLRE
+92 VSTVLLDRHGTVLRE

-121 DEAGDRIQRALLAA
+121 AEAGDRIQRALLAA
-135 EDRRFARHPGV
+135 EDRRFAVHPGV

-176 RALVPRPRTLR
+176 RALVPRPRTVR

-254 PALYDPRRGTGPLER
+254 PALYDPRRGAGPLER

-277 MLAAGLAGEGEVA
+277 MLAAGLAGEAEVA

-317 GALGDGGPGG
+317 GALGPGAGAEAGGAG
-327 PDAARDALGHGRAS
+327 AAPLRGRAS
-341 AITLTID
+341 SITLTID
-348 RGLQREIEVLAQR
+348 RGLQREIEVLAQQ
-361 TVRAL
+361 TVRGL
-366 ADRDVSAAA
+366 SDRDVGAAA

-381 ATGDVL
+381 ATGEIL

-426 EQLGFTAATALPDVE
+426 EQLGFTAATVLPDVE
-441 LSFPTE
+441 LSFPTA

-483 ALGPD
+483 ALGPE
-488 RVVARLRELGLR
+488 RVLARLRELGLG

-527 AYATLARGGLY
+527 AYATLARGGVY
-538 LPVRAVRAAAGAP
+538 LPVRAVRALSLASPAGGP
-551 RAAGAPAEPPAPAS
+551 VSDVAPA
-565 PSAPR
+565 R

-575 DPARARVI
+575 DAARARVI

-598 EGSALDLPFPVAAKT
+598 EGNALDLPFPVAAKT
-613 GTSKGYRDNV
+613 GTSKGFRDNL

-657 FRDAMLAAARLRPP
+657 FRDAMLAAARVRPP
-671 RPFEPPDPELLAE
+671 RPFDPPDPELLAE
-684 VEVCALSGMRPV
+684 VEVCGLSGMKPTAV
-696 EACPHRRRELLPRD
+696 CPHRRRELLPRAD
-710 EAAALVS
+710 AAALAP
-717 CDMHEV
+717 CDMHEA
-723 VRIDRRNGLR
+723 VRVDRRNGLR
-733 AGACPAGVVEER
+733 AGACPGAAVEER
-745 SFERYGAE
+745 VFERYDAE
-753 LAAWARAA
+753 LTAWARAA
-761 GRPLAPEELSPL
+761 GRPVAPEEASPL
-773 CGALPGDP
+773 CGPLLGGDGVPP
-781 AGPPRGGARVRV
+781 AGARVRV

-808 NSLQAIRLRADVPP
+808 NSQQAIRLRADVPP
-822 GVGRARLVLDGRA
+822 GVRRARFVLDGRP
-835 IELGPPYTFD
+835 IEVGPPFSLD
-845 WPLAAGAHRLR
+845 WPLVAGAHRLR
-856 VEADGVAPS
+856 VEADGAS
-865 EEIVFS
+865 AGEEIAFS

>member
-1 MRTPPSP
+1 MRALSPPGP
-8 GADRGAGGLLARARA
+8 GRAGRW
-23 RLSHRGA
+23 
-30 GGLLARVRARLSRGA
+30 LARVHPRLPLVLR
-45 ASVTRA
+45 RA
-51 AAARRAVK
+51 AW
-59 LALAAAAAPWL
+59 LALALAVAPWL
-70 LLAVLAALTP
+70 LLAVAAALTP
-80 LPPALQAAEEPA
+80 LPPALGASEERA
-92 VSTVILDRHGAVLRE
+92 VSTVLLDRHGTVLRE

-121 DEAGDRIQRALLAA
+121 AEAGDRIQRALLAA

-146 DPLAIARALGQLAA
+146 DPIAIARALGQLAA

-176 RALVPRPRTLR
+176 RALVPRPRTVR

-254 PALYDPRRGTGPLER
+254 PSLYDPRRGAGPLER

-277 MLAAGLAGEGEVA
+277 MLAAGLAGEAEVA

-304 GLGAPHLVRAVLG
+304 GLGAPHLVHAVLD
-317 GALGDGGPGG
+317 GALGPAAVPPEGG
-327 PDAARDALGHGRAS
+327 AAPLRGRAS
-341 AITLTID
+341 SITLTID
-348 RGLQREIEVLAQR
+348 RGLQREIEVLAQQ
-361 TVRAL
+361 TVRGL
-366 ADRDVSAAA
+366 SDRDVGAAA

-381 ATGDVL
+381 ATGEIL

-415 ALKPFVYELAM
+415 ALKPFVYGLAM
-426 EQLGFTAATALPDVE
+426 EQLGFTAATVLPDVE
-441 LSFPTE
+441 LSFPTAE
-447 DGSYAPR
+447 GGSYVPR

-483 ALGPD
+483 ALGPE
-488 RVVARLRELGLR
+488 RVLTRLRELGLG
-500 SLDREP
+500 SLDREA

-538 LPVRAVRAAAGAP
+538 LPVRAVRALSLSSPAGGAGA
-551 RAAGAPAEPPAPAS
+551 APVEPPA
-565 PSAPR
+565 APPGR

-575 DPARARVI
+575 DAARARVI
-583 VDILADDKARIASFG
+583 VDVLADDKARIGSFG

-613 GTSKGYRDNV
+613 GTSKGFRDNL

-632 VAVWVGNFDGAPMGG
+632 VAVWVGNFDGSPMGG

-657 FRDAMLAAARLRPP
+657 FRDAMLAAARVRPP
-671 RPFEPPDPELLAE
+671 RPFDPPDPELLAE
-684 VEVCALSGMRPV
+684 VEVCGLSGMRPTA
-696 EACPHRRRELLPRD
+696 ACPHRRRELLPRGD
-710 EAAALVS
+710 AAALAP

-733 AGACPAGVVEER
+733 AGACPDAAVEER
-745 SFERYGAE
+745 VFERYDAE
-753 LAAWARAA
+753 LTAWARAA
-761 GRPLAPEELSPL
+761 GRPVAPEEASPL
-773 CGALPGDP
+773 CGPLPGGDGVPP
-781 AGPPRGGARVRV
+781 AGARVRV
-793 AYPPDGARFVLDPSV
+793 AYPPDGARFILDPSV

-822 GVGRARLVLDGRA
+822 GVRRARFVLDGRP
-835 IELGPPYTFD
+835 IEVGPPFALD
-845 WPLAAGAHRLR
+845 WPLVAGAHRLR
-856 VEADGVAPS
+856 VEADGAS
-865 EEIVFS
+865 AGEEIAFS